1 MMGLISLWLYLQG
14 ESMKIRL
21 VINNEEETD
30 KLARIIASNC
40 FEGFLLTLNGE
51 LGAGKTRL
59 AKGIGEALGISQT
72 INSPT
77 FNILKCYF
85 GGKLPFYHI
94 DAYRLE
100 GVKQDLG
107 FEEYIEG
114 DGVCLVEWSSFIDY
128 LLPCSYLDIAIFI
141 IDENKREFIIEGN
154 GSEYESVVR
163 EIERLWK

>member
-1 MMGLISLWLYLQG
+1 MRIS
-14 ESMKIRL
+14 L
-21 VINNEEETD
+21 VINSEKETCEFA
-30 KLARIIASNC
+30 KIIAENC
-40 FEGFLLTLNGE
+40 FRGFLLTLNGE

-59 AKGIGEALGISQT
+59 AKAIGEELGINQT

-85 GGKLPFYHI
+85 SGKLPFYHI

-100 GVKQDLG
+100 GIKQDLG

-128 LLPCSYLDIAIFI
+128 LLPNEYLNISIYI
-141 IDENKREFIIEGN
+141 KDEEKREFVIESKGEKYD
-154 GSEYESVVR
+154 SLVK
-163 EIERLWK
+163 EIERVWKR

>member
-1 MMGLISLWLYLQG
+1 MRIS
-14 ESMKIRL
+14 
-21 VINNEEETD
+21 VIVNNEEETC
-30 KLARIIASNC
+30 KLAKIISDNC
-40 FEGFLLTLNGE
+40 FRGFLLTLNGE

-59 AKGIGEALGISQT
+59 SKAIGEYLGITQT

-85 GGKLPFYHI
+85 NGRLPLYHI

-114 DGVCLVEWSSFIDY
+114 DGVCLIEWSSFIDY
-128 LLPCSYLDIAIFI
+128 LLPKEYLDIAIFI
-141 IDENKREFIIEGN
+141 KDEFKREFVVESN
-154 GSEYESVVR
+154 GEKYDLIVK
-163 EIERLWK
+163 EIESLWKK

>member
-1 MMGLISLWLYLQG
+1 MKISLT
-14 ESMKIRL
+14 
-21 VINNEEETD
+21 INSEEETC
-30 KLARIIASNC
+30 KLAKIISDNC
-40 FEGFLLTLNGE
+40 FRGFLLTLNGE

-59 AKGIGEALGISQT
+59 SKAIGENLGITQT

-85 GGKLPFYHI
+85 SGRLPLYHI

-100 GVKQDLG
+100 GIKQDLG

-128 LLPCSYLDIAIFI
+128 LLPKEYLDVAIYI
-141 IDENKREFIIEGN
+141 KEDDKREFVIESYGAK
-154 GSEYESVVR
+154 YDSVIK